1 MKIACDDLI
10 KQMESN
16 GFLLAK
22 EHTFPP
28 YRYFPV
34 FVSE

>member
-28 YRYFPV
+28 YQYFPV
-34 FVSE
+34 FVPE